1 MIKLKTIRER
11 YKTDYALAKEMG
23 ITGTQL
29 KRLLDR
35 DALFNCESG
44 AFYVTAATKAKAGVY
59 MGVVK

>member
-11 YKTDYALAKEMG
+11 YKTDYALAKEMN

-35 DALFNCESG
+35 DALFDCESG
-44 AFYVTAATKAKAGVY
+44 EFHVVAATKAKPGDYEGGA
-59 MGVVK
+59 K